1 MNFLLRRSGAR
12 NAEMKKK
19 RSPPKSEPLQ
29 PLAEVFGHL
38 IDDQSSKGIRYRGNR
53 LCQFNNKVPNCT
65 KDKAKNPLGVCSVYH
80 HSTPVITCPIRF
92 REDWLITDDAASFFF
107 RESSSWSSLTEVRLN
122 DVYGKSAG
130 NIDVVLVAYD
140 AKGKIYDFGALEVQ
154 AVYISGNVRDP
165 FEYYMKNP
173 KSHAKM
179 DWSTQPNY
187 PRPDYLSSSR
197 KRLAPQLLFKG
208 GILHSWGKKIAVALN
223 KSFFETLPKMKKV
236 SKSKAEIVW
245 LIYDL
250 ELDNNKGQG
259 GFALKKVD
267 QIYTEFEPAL
277 LSITTPVP
285 GNINNFVRMLQEKL
299 DEQLETPPTTKI
311 IEKPF

>member
-1 MNFLLRRSGAR
+1 MT
-12 NAEMKKK
+12 KHI
-19 RSPPKSEPLQ
+19 Q

-38 IDDQSSKGIRYRGNR
+38 VDDQSPKAVRYRSRR
-53 LCQFNNKVPNCT
+53 LCPFNNKVPNCT
-65 KDKAKNPLGVCSVYH
+65 KDKAKNPLGVCSVFH
-80 HSTPVITCPIRF
+80 DGIPAITCPIRF

-107 RESSSWSSLTEVRLN
+107 GDGTAWSSLTEVRLN
-122 DVYGKSAG
+122 DAHGKSAG

-140 AKGKIYDFGALEVQ
+140 DNGKIFDFGALEIQ

-165 FEYYMKNP
+165 FEHYMKNP
-173 KSHAKM
+173 KAHAQM

-208 GILHSWGKKIAVALN
+208 GILHSWRKRTAVALN
-223 KSFFETLPKMKKV
+223 KSFFETLPPLKTV
-236 SKSKAEIVW
+236 SKAKADISW

-250 ELDNNKGQG
+250 QLVEEDGQKR
-259 GFALKKVD
+259 FTLTKIDEVF
-267 QIYTEFEPAL
+267 TEFEPAL
-277 LSITTPVP
+277 AAITTSSP
-285 GNINNFVRMLQEKL
+285 GNIDDFMNLLQEKL
-299 DEQLETPPTTKI
+299 DEQLETPPNNKI